1 LLNILDDVLFECFHL
16 KLLPSLNRA
25 HLLVVYL
32 FSSLLFPIVYKNG
45 VFQPLGRHILI
56 AVNM

>member
-1 LLNILDDVLFECFHL
+1 MLDDVLFECFHL